1 MFLCYC
7 GSQINFSACCEP
19 FIQRLELPYT
29 AEQLMRS
36 RYSAYATQNYMY
48 LSETA
53 VSKLNFEPVNELD
66 TLWERLE
73 IINTMAGQSMDSY
86 GEVEF
91 KAFYLEDD
99 KLKYIW
105 EQSQF
110 IKLNDQWV
118 YSTGTILN

>member
-1 MFLCYC
+1 
-7 GSQINFSACCEP
+7 
-19 FIQRLELPYT
+19 
-29 AEQLMRS
+29 
-36 RYSAYATQNYMY
+36 MY